1 MSLSTHPLDRNRAAS
16 VISETVRSSWASK
29 WWLKPEYIEGRY
41 NKEEVEQAF
50 NEVLEV
56 FNDEW
61 LESLMSKFVKGE
73 ARDHFYLREF
83 MGGGLYPLA
92 IFFSLGQDLL
102 AIKSLEGYNQLKER
116 LRSDTAWM
124 SAAFEAEFAAHCA
137 RQGLHVRVYPA
148 IPNSDRRSDLLVMA
162 GSHQV
167 YIELK
172 EIHPSDE
179 KKRYLDAS
187 WRLFDQLK
195 DVLPDGTHLE
205 ITPSRVPNDYEVDSI
220 GRKVRKLLT
229 THQPFPVTITIG
241 NLRIRATKERI
252 EKRSSFA
259 LSDLPELA
267 LKELKRL
274 EDNLRKKGRQLPS
287 PYLGILII
295 DATNTLG
302 GIHEDDIRYVAE
314 RAFRKHPRPNII
326 GTFVLRSYKFYKR
339 EVEPEAIYI
348 GNPYCQET
356 DLDAMLG
363 KFKAFS
369 RTRSL
374 V

>member
-1 MSLSTHPLDRNRAAS
+1 MSLSTYPLDRDRAAR
-16 VISETVRSSWASK
+16 VISEAVRSGWASK

-50 NEVLEV
+50 DEVLEV

-61 LESLMSKFVKGE
+61 LECLMSKFVKGE

-83 MGGGLYPLA
+83 IGEGLYPLA

-102 AIKSLEGYNQLKER
+102 AIKSLEGCDRLKER
-116 LRSDTAWM
+116 LRSDTGWM
-124 SAAFEAEFAAHCA
+124 SAAFEAEFAAHCV
-137 RQGLHVRVYPA
+137 RQGLHVVLYPTF
-148 IPNSDRRSDLLVMA
+148 PDSNRTSDLLVTV

-167 YIELK
+167 YVELK
-172 EIHPSDE
+172 EIHPSE
-179 KKRYLDAS
+179 ERFRHMRALN
-187 WRLFDQLK
+187 RLFDCLQ
-195 DVLPDGTHLE
+195 DALPDRTHLE
-205 ITPSRVPNDYEVDSI
+205 ITPSRVPNDHELDSI
-220 GRKVRKLLT
+220 CKKVRKLLI
-229 THQPFPVTITIG
+229 THQPFPVTVTISD
-241 NLRIRATKERI
+241 LRIRAVKERI
-252 EKRSSFA
+252 EKGKSFA

-274 EDNLRKKGRQLPS
+274 GENLRKKARQLPS
-287 PYLGILII
+287 PYLGILVI

-302 GIHEDDIRYVAE
+302 GIHEDDIRYMALG
-314 RAFRKHPRPNII
+314 AFRKHPRPNIL
-326 GTFVLRSYKFYKR
+326 GAFVVRSYKFHRR

-348 GNPYCQET
+348 GNPHCKEAE
-356 DLDAMLG
+356 LDTMLS
-363 KFKAFS
+363 KFSAFS